1 MDENGGNNYYY
12 NNYDYNRTHNELDQ
26 HVAMAGAALL
36 VGLASVPLCFFINI
50 GVIVGGVAIVLAL
63 LSKGSAPRLLPQARR
78 AIIFG
83 AIGMVLGY
91 VVFFYDIHMVLTDP
105 QYHEQLNNMSMQMNG
120 VSFDDMLRELGVTLG
135 GN

>member
-12 NNYDYNRTHNELDQ
+12 NNYDYNRTHNELDL
-26 HVAMAGAALL
+26 HVAMAGAALIA
-36 VGLASVPLCFFINI
+36 GLASIPLCFFLNI
-50 GVIVGGVAIVLAL
+50 GVVVGGVAIVLAL
-63 LSKGSAPRLLPQARR
+63 LSKGSAEKLLPQARR

-83 AIGMVLGY
+83 AIAMVLGY

-105 QYHEQLNNMSMQMNG
+105 QYREQLNNMSMQMNG